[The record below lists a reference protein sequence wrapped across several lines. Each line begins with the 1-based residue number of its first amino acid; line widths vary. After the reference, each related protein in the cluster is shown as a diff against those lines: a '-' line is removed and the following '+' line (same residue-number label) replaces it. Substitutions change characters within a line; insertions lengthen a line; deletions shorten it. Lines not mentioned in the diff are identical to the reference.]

1 MTSPI
6 VRTRGTWRGLAL
18 AAAALAAMLAA
29 PAAEAQP
36 YPNKPV
42 KVIVPFAAGGG
53 TDVLTRVWSEAI
65 GKRLN
70 QRFLPEN
77 QAGANG
83 ALGTLAGIK
92 SKPDGYALV
101 MGVASTM
108 AINPHMMKDIGYT
121 ANDLTPVAMIGF
133 SPWLMVVSSK
143 LPFQTVGELV
153 AYGKANPGKL
163 TFASWTATGEV
174 GRKAFTLRSG
184 VELLPVPYAGSVAAM
199 TDLVAGRASMALLD
213 ISAAL
218 PFIQSGDVRPLA
230 MTSPQ
235 RTALLP
241 KVPSI
246 AEAGIQNYDLTSW
259 VILFAPNGTPADI
272 VAKLNKETVAA
283 LKQPEVQKRFAELG
297 AEILEWDTGKVKA
310 FVAAQN
316 EKWAAMVKETGST
329 PK

>member
-1 MTSPI
+1 
-6 VRTRGTWRGLAL
+6 
-18 AAAALAAMLAA
+18 
-29 PAAEAQP
+29 
-36 YPNKPV
+36 
-42 KVIVPFAAGGG
+42 
-53 TDVLTRVWSEAI
+53 
-65 GKRLN
+65 
-70 QRFLPEN
+70 
-77 QAGANG
+77 
-83 ALGTLAGIK
+83 
-92 SKPDGYALV
+92 
-101 MGVASTM
+101 
-108 AINPHMMKDIGYT
+108 
-121 ANDLTPVAMIGF
+121 MIGF

-163 TFASWTATGEV
+163 TFASWTATCEV

-246 AEAGIQNYDLTSW
+246 AEAGIQNYDVTSW

>member
-108 AINPHMMKDIGYT
+108 AINRHMMKDIG
-121 ANDLTPVAMIGF
+121 
-133 SPWLMVVSSK
+133 
-143 LPFQTVGELV
+143 
-153 AYGKANPGKL
+153 
-163 TFASWTATGEV
+163 
-174 GRKAFTLRSG
+174 
-184 VELLPVPYAGSVAAM
+184 
-199 TDLVAGRASMALLD
+199 
-213 ISAAL
+213 
-218 PFIQSGDVRPLA
+218 
-230 MTSPQ
+230 
-235 RTALLP
+235 
-241 KVPSI
+241 
-246 AEAGIQNYDLTSW
+246 
-259 VILFAPNGTPADI
+259 
-272 VAKLNKETVAA
+272 
-283 LKQPEVQKRFAELG
+283 
-297 AEILEWDTGKVKA
+297 
-310 FVAAQN
+310 
-316 EKWAAMVKETGST
+316 
-329 PK
+329 